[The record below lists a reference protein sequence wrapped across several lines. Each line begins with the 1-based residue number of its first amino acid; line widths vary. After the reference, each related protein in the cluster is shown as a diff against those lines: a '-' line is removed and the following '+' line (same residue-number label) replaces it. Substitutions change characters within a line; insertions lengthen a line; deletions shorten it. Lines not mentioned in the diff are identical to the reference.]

1 MKRTDFILMGI
12 FFLMIGMAS
21 KVQLSDRDIVSQLTH
36 DGVVRE
42 YIVHVPPGYQAMKAR
57 PLVLVLHGG
66 GGTMRGQY
74 KLTHETFNHL
84 ADRDGFFAVY
94 PQGLGKSWNEGGAN
108 RKGYAREHNI
118 DDVGFF
124 KALIAE
130 LGKKYPI
137 DPKKVFSTGISNGGL
152 MSLRLGCEMPDKI
165 RAIGVLTASIPENL
179 VDMCSEEKP
188 AKSGLLLMNG
198 TEDPI
203 VPYNGGVVKVF
214 GQTHGKVVSTGKTLQ
229 VWLAKNG
236 CKDAPKILEFP
247 DKDPTDGTRV
257 TEYTYDQCTSGVP
270 VVFYKILGGGHAWPG
285 GWQYLREKRI
295 GRTSRDIDAAEEV
308 WKFFSSF
315 N

>member
-1 MKRTDFILMGI
+1 MKYQNLFLFASFLLM
-12 FFLMIGMAS
+12 LGMGA
-21 KVQLSDRDIVSQLTH
+21 KVQLSERDIVSQLTH
-36 DGVVRE
+36 DGGVRE
-42 YIVHVPPGYQAMKAR
+42 YIVHVPPGYQTMKAR

-74 KLTHETFNHL
+74 KLTNETFNHL
-84 ADRDGFFAVY
+84 ADRDGFFVVY
-94 PQGLGKSWNEGGAN
+94 PQGLGKSWNEGGAD

-130 LGKKYPI
+130 LEKKYPI
-137 DPKKVFSTGISNGGL
+137 DPRKVFSTGMSNGGL
-152 MSLRLGCEMPDKI
+152 MSLRLACDIPGQI
-165 RAIGVLTASIPENL
+165 RAIGALTASIPEDL

-188 AKSGLLLMNG
+188 EKSGLLLMNG

-203 VPYNGGVVKVF
+203 VPFNGGAIKVF
-214 GQTHGKVVSTGKTLQ
+214 GQTRGRVVSTEKTLQ
-229 VWLAKNG
+229 VWLARNG
-236 CKDAPKILEFP
+236 CKDNPKVREIA
-247 DKDPTDGTRV
+247 DKDPEDGTRV
-257 TEYTYDQCTSGVP
+257 TEYTYDQCASGVP
-270 VVFYKILGGGHAWPG
+270 VVFYKIHGGGHAWPG

-295 GRTSRDIDAAEEV
+295 GKTSRDIDAAEEV

>member
-1 MKRTDFILMGI
+1 MKHKKLFLPILCA
-12 FFLMIGMAS
+12 LMLGMAA

-36 DGVVRE
+36 DGRVRE
-42 YIVHVPPGYQAMKAR
+42 YIVHVPPGYETMKAR
-57 PLVLVLHGG
+57 PLVMVLHGG

-74 KLTHETFNHL
+74 KLTNETFNRL
-84 ADRDGFFAVY
+84 ADRDGFFVVY
-94 PQGLGKSWNEGGAN
+94 PQGLGKSWNEGGAD

-124 KALIAE
+124 KALITE
-130 LGKKYPI
+130 LEKKYPI
-137 DPKKVFSTGISNGGL
+137 DPRKVFSSGMSNGGL
-152 MSLRLGCEMPDKI
+152 MSIRLACDMPDEI
-165 RAIGVLTASIPENL
+165 RAIGALTASIPENL

-203 VPYNGGVVKVF
+203 VPFNGGMIKVF
-214 GQTHGKVVSTGKTLQ
+214 GQTRGKVVSTEKTLQ

-236 CKDAPKILEFP
+236 CKDVPKVQELN
-247 DKDPTDGTRV
+247 DKDPEDGTRV
-257 TEYTYDQCTSGVP
+257 TEYTYDQCSSGAP
-270 VVFYKILGGGHAWPG
+270 VVFYKVHGGGHAWPG

-315 N
+315 E